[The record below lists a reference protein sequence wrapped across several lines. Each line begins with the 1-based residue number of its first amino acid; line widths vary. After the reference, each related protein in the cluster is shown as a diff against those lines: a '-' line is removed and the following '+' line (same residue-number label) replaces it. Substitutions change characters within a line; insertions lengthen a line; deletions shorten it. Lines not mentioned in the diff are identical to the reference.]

1 MRLSISLMK
10 FLYKDLFLLPKI
22 LTRSQENATVG
33 SQKTSSSSLRPTH
46 TYGEGCFSGRP
57 TGKRSHIQTE
67 RPQTHPPMNGFEV
80 VFLHVTSSCNLTIK
94 LVKCNNRR
102 VGGVLFVGIHEHTT
116 MLNEYLHNLLP
127 DGISRRAQQTPICT
141 SRPSRPRSQETS
153 KEQRLQS
160 SLQRPP
166 VIGGATRT
174 LEHTAPRSPH
184 WLLQGIPTYDA
195 GAKGMGR
202 RLSCCQSFPG
212 H

>member
-1 MRLSISLMK
+1 MAHSRGL
-10 FLYKDLFLLPKI
+10 I
-22 LTRSQENATVG
+22 LCILGAWGVVG
-33 SQKTSSSSLRPTH
+33 V
-46 TYGEGCFSGRP
+46 YMGMNVGCSA
-57 TGKRSHIQTE
+57 
-67 RPQTHPPMNGFEV
+67 
-80 VFLHVTSSCNLTIK
+80 SCTNI
-94 LVKCNNRR
+94 R

-127 DGISRRAQQTPICT
+127 DGISRRAQQTPSCT

-174 LEHTAPRSPH
+174 LEHTAPLSPH
-184 WLLQGIPTYDA
+184 WLLKGIPTYES

-202 RLSCCQSFPG
+202 RLSYCQSFPV